1 MAGSMPMKLLALHGF
16 TLNGARMRE
25 QLGPLAPEL
34 ERHAKLECP
43 DAPHTCPQNAAARLQ
58 ERWGLP
64 VQTPPHLRWWN
75 ATDDGRTYAGWHTTR
90 DYLTRQLAGSDSIGV
105 LGFSQG
111 AMVAAT
117 IAALSAN
124 GDMPQIRFVV
134 CIAGS
139 TPRAEELAPAFAWPI
154 QVPSLHVW
162 GENDRL
168 TGTHSPALA
177 DHFAPELRQVCVW
190 HGAHSVPT
198 KGAAA
203 EAIVDFVRRHA

>member
-1 MAGSMPMKLLALHGF
+1 MPTKLLALHGF
-16 TLNGARMRE
+16 TLNGERMRE
-25 QLGPLAPEL
+25 QLGPLAAEL
-34 ERHAKLECP
+34 AAFVRLECP
-43 DAPHTCPQNAAARLQ
+43 NAPHTCPQEAVVRLH

-64 VQTPPHLRWWN
+64 IQAPPHLRWWN
-75 ATDDGRTYAGWHTTR
+75 ATDDGRTYSGWHTTR
-90 DYLTRQLAGSDSIGV
+90 DSLARKLAECDSVGV

-117 IAALSAN
+117 VAALSAN
-124 GDMPQIRFVV
+124 GALPPIRFVV

-154 QVPSLHVW
+154 QLPSLHVW

-168 TGTHSPALA
+168 TGPHSPKLA
-177 DHFAPELRQVCVW
+177 DCFAPELREICVW
-190 HGAHSVPT
+190 GGGHSVPT

-203 EAIVDFVRRHA
+203 EALVDVVRRHA